1 MMVNPKCVLS
11 KNVLVYYS
19 LQFHHEDRRTSLV
32 FRKIARHK
40 STTKSRQ
47 RQDPTQDLHTAYIIR
62 LCIALRHPKENAKI
76 YLPLYQDSRKP
87 EPGTAGVMASGCV
100 FETG

>member
-1 MMVNPKCVLS
+1 MKIEGLALSSERLPGTNRRQNQDKDKIPPKIC
-11 KNVLVYYS
+11 
-19 LQFHHEDRRTSLV
+19 
-32 FRKIARHK
+32 
-40 STTKSRQ
+40 
-47 RQDPTQDLHTAYIIR
+47 TQPIVR